1 MLLIPRHALSALV
14 LTVILCPLF
23 AQAPSVLPKGELVP
37 KVVCASDARFSYALY
52 LPSGYRE
59 DQVWPVL
66 YGFSPGGSGEEPVR
80 LFQRAAERFGWIVVG
95 SNDSRNGPLRPAQ
108 EASDAMWK
116 DVRSRFKVDP
126 KRSYSV
132 GFSGGARMAMRL
144 AIKHPKNFAGLVSI
158 GAFGTGD
165 GMLTG
170 LGHLYFH
177 LSCGLEDFNHWE
189 LQKGREELQSRGWKA
204 MADRFEGG
212 HRWATEEAAMSALSY
227 LQLGA
232 IKDGLTPKD
241 PALEP
246 EFRKNLELNGDKA
259 GVTLLALRRWKEL
272 AALFPDSNEG
282 RKAAERA
289 AVLEKEAPVME
300 ELKLEHR
307 YEKDSLELPETP
319 QGARYQEAIA
329 RYCRRLKEAAPGE
342 QLMIRRLLDSPKISY
357 QLAVAEAFQ
366 KRSWEQLLSLSK
378 GLAALDER
386 EGWPWVYAAVALVQ
400 LGRPGEAIPCMKV
413 AQARGCRKPERIRG
427 LEELKPLHG
436 QAEFEAIL
444 KEMEAESPR

>member
-1 MLLIPRHALSALV
+1 MRVLILAFA
-14 LTVILCPLF
+14 LCPLF
-23 AQAPSVLPKGELVP
+23 ALAPSTLPKGELVP
-37 KVVCASDARFSYALY
+37 RVVCASDARFSYALY

-59 DQVWPVL
+59 DRVWPVL

-80 LFQRAAERFGWIVVG
+80 LFQLTAERFGWIVVG
-95 SNDSRNGPLRPAQ
+95 SNDSRNGPLRPAL

-116 DVRSRFKVDP
+116 DVQSRFKVDP
-126 KRSYSV
+126 RRSYGV

-144 AIKHPKNFAGLVSI
+144 ALKHPKNFAGLVSI
-158 GAFGTGD
+158 GAFGAGD

-170 LGHLYFH
+170 LGHLHFH

-212 HRWATEEAAMSALSY
+212 HRWATEEAAVFALSY

-232 IKDGLTPKD
+232 IKDGLAPKD
-241 PALEP
+241 PALES
-246 EFRKNLELNGDKA
+246 EFRRKLELNGDKA
-259 GVTLLALRRWKEL
+259 GGTLLALRRWKEL
-272 AALFPDSNEG
+272 AALFPNSNEG
-282 RKAAERA
+282 RKAAERVA
-289 AVLEKEAPVME
+289 ILGKEAPVIE
-300 ELKLEHR
+300 ELKQERR

-319 QGARYQEAIA
+319 QGTRYQEALA
-329 RYCRRLKEAAPGE
+329 RYCRRLKEASPGE

-366 KRSWEQLLSLSK
+366 KHSWEQLLALSK

-386 EGWPWVYAAVALVQ
+386 EGWPWVYTAVALVQ
-400 LGRPGEAIPCMKV
+400 LGRPGEAIPYMRV
-413 AQARGCRKPERIRG
+413 AQVRGCRKPERIRG

-436 QAEFEAIL
+436 QGEFEAIL
-444 KEMEAESPR
+444 KEMEAGSPR